1 MANRISKVQRWLDLV
16 SFLVG
21 RRFPVDV
28 DEVMRN
34 VPAYAERWVEGSE
47 KDRASVR
54 RMFERDKDE
63 LRELG
68 VPLESV
74 EYSINY
80 GAERAE
86 GYRLARK
93 DFYLPYLRLLE
104 EGEDRGETEVT
115 ENGRAEEGRAEEARG
130 REAEATEAP
139 PPFSDAPTFEL
150 REDEA
155 SLALDALDHVLDRD
169 AFPLRDD
176 ARAARRKLTFDLDPN
191 ALERTP
197 VLWIDPPGAADRAG
211 LLDELSGALL
221 RRKRV
226 RFTYHGIA
234 RNRHTEREVDPW
246 GLLFQHSHWYLVGRD
261 RNRDARRVFR
271 VSRMEPVEVND
282 RRPATPDYE
291 IPEDFDLADLR
302 GRDAW
307 ELGDEEALRARVR
320 FDFPRSLWAERNDV
334 GALVSRDEED
344 GAQLREFEVIQTDPF
359 LRWILSLAGDARIV
373 EPPELVDAFH
383 EMARQLAA
391 MYRREPELGPTG
403 GTASGPSGGTG
414 LVGGED
420 RKDGADSEGADG

>member
-1 MANRISKVQRWLDLV
+1 MTNRISKVQRWLDLV

-34 VPAYAERWVEGSE
+34 VPAYAERWVEGSDRE
-47 KDRASVR
+47 RASVR

-80 GAERAE
+80 GSERVE
-86 GYRLARK
+86 GYRLART

-104 EGEDRGETEVT
+104 KGEEKEKEGL
-115 ENGRAEEGRAEEARG
+115 RAESEGTRASPR
-130 REAEATEAP
+130 
-139 PPFSDAPTFEL
+139 SDVPTFEL

-155 SLALDALDHVLDRD
+155 TLALDALDHLLDRD

-176 ARAARRKLTFDLDPN
+176 ARAARRKLTFDLDPD
-191 ALERTP
+191 ALDRTP
-197 VLWIDPPGAADRAG
+197 VLWIDPPGAAGRAD

-234 RNRHTEREVDPW
+234 RNEHTEREVEPW

-261 RNRDARRVFR
+261 RDREARRTFR
-271 VSRMEPVEVND
+271 VSRMEPVDVNE

-291 IPEDFDLADLR
+291 VPDDFDLDDLR
-302 GRDAW
+302 DRDPW
-307 ELGDEEALRARVR
+307 ELGDDEPLRARVR
-320 FDFPRSLWAERNDV
+320 FDFPRSLWAERNEV
-334 GALVSRDEED
+334 GTLLSREED
-344 GAQLREFEVIQTDPF
+344 GGQHREFEVVQTDPF
-359 LRWILSLAGDARIV
+359 LRWILSLAGEARIV
-373 EPPELVDAFH
+373 EPPELVDALE
-383 EMARQLAA
+383 EMARQVAA
-391 MYRREPELGPTG
+391 LYRR
-403 GTASGPSGGTG
+403 S
-414 LVGGED
+414 
-420 RKDGADSEGADG
+420 ADG

>member
-34 VPAYAERWVEGSE
+34 VPAYAERWVDGSE
-47 KDRASVR
+47 KERASVR

-74 EYSINY
+74 QYSINY

-104 EGEDRGETEVT
+104 EEEGKEEKEGKEEEGLRASSEVT
-115 ENGRAEEGRAEEARG
+115 R
-130 REAEATEAP
+130 AP
-139 PPFSDAPTFEL
+139 PRSEAPTFDL

-155 SLALDALDHVLDRD
+155 SLALDALDHVLDRE

-176 ARAARRKLTFDLDPN
+176 ARAARRKLTFDLDPD

-197 VLWIDPPGAADRAG
+197 VLWIDPPGAAGRAE
-211 LLDELSGALL
+211 LLDELSEALL

-234 RNRHTEREVDPW
+234 RNEHTEREVEPW

-261 RNRDARRVFR
+261 RDREARRIFR

-282 RRPATPDYE
+282 RSPATPDYE
-291 IPEDFDLADLR
+291 VPDDFALDDLR
-302 GRDAW
+302 GRDPW
-307 ELGDEEALRARVR
+307 ELGDDEALRARVH

-334 GALVSRDEED
+334 GDLVSREED
-344 GAQLREFEVIQTDPF
+344 GAQIREFEVLQTDPF
-359 LRWILSLAGDARIV
+359 LRWILSLAGEARIV
-373 EPPELVDAFH
+373 EPPELVDAFQ
-383 EMARQLAA
+383 EMARQVAA
-391 MYRREPELGPTG
+391 LYRREPELEPSAGAGPE
-403 GTASGPSGGTG
+403 
-414 LVGGED
+414 ED
-420 RKDGADSEGADG
+420 TDPDEDADPDADEDPGSRDG